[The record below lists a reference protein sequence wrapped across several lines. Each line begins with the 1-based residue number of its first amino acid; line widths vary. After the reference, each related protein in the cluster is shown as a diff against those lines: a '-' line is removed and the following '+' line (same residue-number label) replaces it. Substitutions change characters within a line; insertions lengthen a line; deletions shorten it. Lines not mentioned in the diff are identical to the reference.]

1 MEKNIPLS
9 ANANLATTVLSVIN
23 ILKAPF
29 FMLRDY
35 YSGII
40 GKKLSNGQ
48 TWQLIEVQVAFFLTV
63 FPAEC
68 NLLVR
73 VLLMVWFI
81 NSILR
86 LRNSLYAESSTAEF
100 WFRTFYSLFSL
111 QQQGCPLPLQCCRVR
126 NWP

>member
-9 ANANLATTVLSVIN
+9 ANANLAATVLSVIN

-48 TWQLIEVQVAFFLTV
+48 TWQLIEVQAAFFLTV

-86 LRNSLYAESSTAEF
+86 LRNSL
-100 WFRTFYSLFSL
+100 
-111 QQQGCPLPLQCCRVR
+111 
-126 NWP
+126 

>member
-1 MEKNIPLS
+1 MTFHRKSLTLHPETRTITHKTYKIMEKNITLS
-9 ANANLATTVLSVIN
+9 ANTTLAATVLNVIN
-23 ILKAPF
+23 TVKVPF

-40 GKKLSNGQ
+40 GKKLSCGQ

-68 NLLVR
+68 NFLVR
-73 VLLMVWFI
+73 VLLLLWFI

-86 LRNSLYAESSTAEF
+86 LRNSL
-100 WFRTFYSLFSL
+100 
-111 QQQGCPLPLQCCRVR
+111 
-126 NWP
+126 

>member
-9 ANANLATTVLSVIN
+9 ANATLAATVLNVIN
-23 ILKAPF
+23 TVKAPF

-40 GKKLSNGQ
+40 GKKLSCGQ

-68 NLLVR
+68 NFLVR
-73 VLLMVWFI
+73 VLLLLWFT

-86 LRNSLYAESSTAEF
+86 LRNSL
-100 WFRTFYSLFSL
+100 
-111 QQQGCPLPLQCCRVR
+111 
-126 NWP
+126 